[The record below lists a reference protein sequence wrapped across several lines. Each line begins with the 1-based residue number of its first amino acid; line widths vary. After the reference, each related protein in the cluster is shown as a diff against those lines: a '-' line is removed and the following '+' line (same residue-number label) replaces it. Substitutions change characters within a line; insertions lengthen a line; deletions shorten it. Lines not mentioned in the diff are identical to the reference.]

1 MNTSIKVHIYTYMD
15 TKTYV
20 SVCEC
25 IFKQITTIWWIYAFP
40 LYNQHLLKVFKLIW
54 KPIFPL
60 SRYILVRHS
69 SIILDSH
76 TISSFAV
83 F

>member
-1 MNTSIKVHIYTYMD
+1 MFTYIL
-15 TKTYV
+15 TWTHTNIC
-20 SVCEC
+20 VCEC
-25 IFKQITTIWWIYAFP
+25 IFKQIAIIWWIYAFP
-40 LYNQHLLKVFKLIW
+40 LYNQHFLKVFKLIW

-60 SRYILVRHS
+60 SRFILVRHS
-69 SIILDSH
+69 SITLDSR